1 MSEWKNLD
9 PDGLPKTDLHVHLE
23 GTMEPEM
30 FFRFAARNRL
40 DLPWKSPEELRGAC
54 HFRDLGGFL
63 KIYFKACEVLRTG
76 RDFYELTRAY
86 LERAAEDGV
95 VHTEMFLGPQTFLDA
110 GVPLEAMMEGVFSAM
125 EEMKDRISSLFL
137 GSVIRSR
144 PEGRRWLCWTV

>member
-1 MSEWKNLD
+1 MDGRMEKELFFLPEKRTPFGPDEVPEAVEMSEWKNLD

-76 RDFYELTRAY
+76 RDFYELTGRIWN
-86 LERAAEDGV
+86 
-95 VHTEMFLGPQTFLDA
+95 GPRR
-110 GVPLEAMMEGVFSAM
+110 MEWSIRRCFS
-125 EEMKDRISSLFL
+125 DRRLFWMP
-137 GSVIRSR
+137 GCRW
-144 PEGRRWLCWTV
+144 RR